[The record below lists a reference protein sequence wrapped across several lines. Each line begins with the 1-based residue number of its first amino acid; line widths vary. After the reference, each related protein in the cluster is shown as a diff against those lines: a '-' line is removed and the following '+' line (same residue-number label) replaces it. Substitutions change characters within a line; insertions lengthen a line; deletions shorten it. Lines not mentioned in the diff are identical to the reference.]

1 MKLGSEKEIL
11 EELDFCLKCLN
22 EEKERDV
29 RFALYNYIQNLLR
42 VLREI
47 GSNYT
52 MRKSDIFKDLKMYQ
66 KFQKQ
71 EKLYKK
77 MFNDNFCFYKDFFAD
92 YLNDILVRTE
102 SLFYK
107 YIEDNEY
114 SLENDEFSEKE
125 FLDIFFGFCNK
136 LGIGY
141 LFDNVVDGKI
151 LSFDRK
157 ITDGNYLGL
166 MIHNPLNGNSHILVD
181 DFSYNIDSMFTLAHE
196 MGHVYDVSFFDSKLN
211 ISKYNDYMYK
221 SLNVEVL
228 SKLFEKLLLD
238 YLIDNNINKNVV
250 IDKLIDS
257 FIVEHDYIYSLY
269 VLSLLDD
276 RYIDSDRYLDISK
289 DRLFDLVSKYF
300 EDKKEVYDTIKNND
314 FLLIDNAVYAYG
326 EIISL
331 FLEDDVRDCS
341 LSNSFLFNKFMDER
355 FLEFSYNFME
365 SNGFSPSKY
374 QELYEKRLKLIKK

>member
-102 SLFYK
+102 PLFYK

-114 SLENDEFSEKE
+114 SLENDELSEKE
-125 FLDIFFGFCNK
+125 FLDIFCGFCNK

-166 MIHNPLNGNSHILVD
+166 MIHNPLNGKSHILVD
-181 DFSYNIDSMFTLAHE
+181 EFSYNIDSMFTLAHE

-211 ISKYNDYMYK
+211 VSKYNDYMYK

-238 YLIDNNINKNVV
+238 YLINNNIKKNVV

-355 FLEFSYNFME
+355 FLEFSDSFME
-365 SNGFSPSKY
+365 TNGFSPSKY

>member
-92 YLNDILVRTE
+92 YLNDILVRTDP
-102 SLFYK
+102 LFYK

-125 FLDIFFGFCNK
+125 FLDIFCDFCTK
-136 LGIGY
+136 LGISY
-141 LFDNVVDGKI
+141 LFDEVIDGKI

-157 ITDGNYLGL
+157 ITNGNYLGL
-166 MIHNPLNGNSHILVD
+166 MIHNPLNGKSHILVD

-196 MGHVYDVSFFDSKLN
+196 MGHVYDVSFFNSKLN
-211 ISKYNDYMYK
+211 VSKYNDYIYK

-238 YLIDNNINKNVV
+238 YLIDNNIKKNVV
-250 IDKLIDS
+250 IDRLIDS
-257 FIVEHDYIYSLY
+257 FIVGHDYLFSLY

-289 DRLFDLVSKYF
+289 ERFFNLVSKYF
-300 EDKKEVYDTIKNND
+300 EDKKEVYETIKNND
-314 FLLIDNAVYAYG
+314 FLLIDDAVYAYG

-341 LSNSFLFNKFMDER
+341 LSNSFLLNKFMDER
-355 FLEFSYNFME
+355 FLEFSDNFME
-365 SNGFSPSKY
+365 TNGFSPSKY
-374 QELYEKRLKLIKK
+374 QELYEKRLKLTKK

>member
-102 SLFYK
+102 PLFYK

-114 SLENDEFSEKE
+114 SLENDELSEKE
-125 FLDIFFGFCNK
+125 FLDIFYDFCNK

-166 MIHNPLNGNSHILVD
+166 MIHNPLNGKSHILVD

-211 ISKYNDYMYK
+211 VSKYNDYMYK

-238 YLIDNNINKNVV
+238 YLINNNIKKNVV

-314 FLLIDNAVYAYG
+314 FLLIDDAVYAYG

-355 FLEFSYNFME
+355 FLEFSDNFME
-365 SNGFSPSKY
+365 TNGFSPSKY

>member
-1 MKLGSEKEIL
+1 MKLGTEKEIL

-52 MRKSDIFKDLKMYQ
+52 MRKSDVFKDLKMYQ

-77 MFNDNFCFYKDFFAD
+77 MFNDNFCFFKDFHVD

-102 SLFYK
+102 PLFYK

-125 FLDIFFGFCNK
+125 FLDIFCDFCTK
-136 LGIGY
+136 LGISY
-141 LFDNVVDGKI
+141 LFDEVIDGKI

-157 ITDGNYLGL
+157 ITNGNYLGL
-166 MIHNPLNGNSHILVD
+166 MIHNPLNGKSHILVD

-196 MGHVYDVSFFDSKLN
+196 MGHVYDVSFFNSKLN
-211 ISKYNDYMYK
+211 VSKYNDYMYK

-238 YLIDNNINKNVV
+238 YLIDNNIKKNVV
-250 IDKLIDS
+250 IDRLIDS

-289 DRLFDLVSKYF
+289 ERFFNLVSKYF
-300 EDKKEVYDTIKNND
+300 EDKKEVYETIKNND
-314 FLLIDNAVYAYG
+314 FLLIDDAVYAYG

-355 FLEFSYNFME
+355 FLEFSDNFME
-365 SNGFSPSKY
+365 TNGFSPSKY
-374 QELYEKRLKLIKK
+374 QELYEKRLKLTKK

>member
-1 MKLGSEKEIL
+1 MKLGTEKEIL
-11 EELDFCLKCLN
+11 EELDFCFKCLN

-77 MFNDNFCFYKDFFAD
+77 MFNDNFCFFKDFHVD
-92 YLNDILVRTE
+92 YLNDILVRTDP
-102 SLFYK
+102 LFYK

-125 FLDIFFGFCNK
+125 FLDIFCDFCTK
-136 LGIGY
+136 LGISY
-141 LFDNVVDGKI
+141 LFDEVIDGKI

-157 ITDGNYLGL
+157 ITNGNYLGL
-166 MIHNPLNGNSHILVD
+166 MIHDPLNGKSHILVD

-211 ISKYNDYMYK
+211 VSKYNDYMYK

-238 YLIDNNINKNVV
+238 YLIDNNIKKNVV

-257 FIVEHDYIYSLY
+257 FIVGHDYIYSLY

-276 RYIDSDRYLDISK
+276 RYIDYDRYLDISK
-289 DRLFDLVSKYF
+289 ERFFNLVSKYF
-300 EDKKEVYDTIKNND
+300 EDKKEVYETIKNND
-314 FLLIDNAVYAYG
+314 FLLIDDAVYAYG

-341 LSNSFLFNKFMDER
+341 LINSFLFNKFMDER
-355 FLEFSYNFME
+355 FLEFSDNFME
-365 SNGFSPSKY
+365 TNGFSPSKY
-374 QELYEKRLKLIKK
+374 QELYEKRLKLTKK

>member
-102 SLFYK
+102 PLFYK

-114 SLENDEFSEKE
+114 SLENDELSEKE
-125 FLDIFFGFCNK
+125 FLDIFCDFCNK

-166 MIHNPLNGNSHILVD
+166 MIHNPLNGKSHILVD

-221 SLNVEVL
+221 SLKVEVL

-238 YLIDNNINKNVV
+238 YLIDNNIKKNVV

-355 FLEFSYNFME
+355 FLEFSDNFME
-365 SNGFSPSKY
+365 TNGFSPSKY

>member
-1 MKLGSEKEIL
+1 MKLGTEKEIL
-11 EELDFCLKCLN
+11 EELDFCFKCLN

-29 RFALYNYIQNLLR
+29 RFALYNYIQNLLS

-77 MFNDNFCFYKDFFAD
+77 MFNDNFCFFKDFHAD

-102 SLFYK
+102 PLFYK

-125 FLDIFFGFCNK
+125 FLDIFCDFCNK
-136 LGIGY
+136 LGISY
-141 LFDNVVDGKI
+141 LFDEVIDGKI

-157 ITDGNYLGL
+157 ITNGNYLGL
-166 MIHNPLNGNSHILVD
+166 MIHNPLNGKLHILVD

-196 MGHVYDVSFFDSKLN
+196 MGHVYDVSFFNSKLN
-211 ISKYNDYMYK
+211 VSKYNDYMYK

-238 YLIDNNINKNVV
+238 YLIDNNIKKNVV
-250 IDKLIDS
+250 IDRLIDS
-257 FIVEHDYIYSLY
+257 FIVGHDYLFSLY

-289 DRLFDLVSKYF
+289 ERFFDLVSKYF
-300 EDKKEVYDTIKNND
+300 EDKKEIYETIKNND
-314 FLLIDNAVYAYG
+314 FLLIDDAVYAYG

-355 FLEFSYNFME
+355 FLEFSDNFME
-365 SNGFSPSKY
+365 TNGFSPSKY
-374 QELYEKRLKLIKK
+374 QELYEIRLKLTKK

>member
-114 SLENDEFSEKE
+114 SLENDELSEKE

-196 MGHVYDVSFFDSKLN
+196 MGHVYDVASFNSKLTV
-211 ISKYNDYMYK
+211 SKYNDYMYK

-238 YLIDNNINKNVV
+238 YLIDNNIKKNVV

-314 FLLIDNAVYAYG
+314 FLLIDDAVYAYG

>member
-102 SLFYK
+102 PLFYK

-114 SLENDEFSEKE
+114 SLENDELSEKE
-125 FLDIFFGFCNK
+125 FLDIFCGFCNK

-166 MIHNPLNGNSHILVD
+166 MIHNPLNGKSHILVD

-211 ISKYNDYMYK
+211 VSKYNDYMYK

-238 YLIDNNINKNVV
+238 YLINNNIKKNVV

-355 FLEFSYNFME
+355 FLEFSDSFME

>member
-114 SLENDEFSEKE
+114 SLENDELSEKE

-196 MGHVYDVSFFDSKLN
+196 MGHVYDVASFNSKLTV
-211 ISKYNDYMYK
+211 SKYNDYMYK

-238 YLIDNNINKNVV
+238 YLIDNNIKKNVV
-250 IDKLIDS
+250 IDKLIDG

-314 FLLIDNAVYAYG
+314 FLLIDDAVYAYG

>member
-1 MKLGSEKEIL
+1 MKLGTEKEIL
-11 EELDFCLKCLN
+11 EELDFCFKCLN

-77 MFNDNFCFYKDFFAD
+77 MFNDNFCFFKDFHVD

-102 SLFYK
+102 PLFYK

-125 FLDIFFGFCNK
+125 FLDIFCDFCTK
-136 LGIGY
+136 LGISY
-141 LFDNVVDGKI
+141 LFDEVIDGKI

-157 ITDGNYLGL
+157 ITNGNYLGL
-166 MIHNPLNGNSHILVD
+166 MIHNPLNGKSHILVD

-196 MGHVYDVSFFDSKLN
+196 MGHVYDVSFFNSKLN
-211 ISKYNDYMYK
+211 VSKYNDYMYK

-238 YLIDNNINKNVV
+238 YLIDNNIKKNVV
-250 IDKLIDS
+250 IDRLIDS

-289 DRLFDLVSKYF
+289 ERFFNLVSKYF
-300 EDKKEVYDTIKNND
+300 EDKKEVYETIKNND
-314 FLLIDNAVYAYG
+314 FLLIDDAVYAYG

-355 FLEFSYNFME
+355 FLEFSDNFME
-365 SNGFSPSKY
+365 TNGFSPSKY
-374 QELYEKRLKLIKK
+374 QELYEKRLKLTKK

>member
-125 FLDIFFGFCNK
+125 FLDIFCDFCNK

-211 ISKYNDYMYK
+211 VSKYNDYMYK

-238 YLIDNNINKNVV
+238 YLIDNNIKKNVV

-257 FIVEHDYIYSLY
+257 FIVEHDYVYSLY

>member
-166 MIHNPLNGNSHILVD
+166 MIHNPLNGKSHILVD

-211 ISKYNDYMYK
+211 VSKYNDYMYK

-238 YLIDNNINKNVV
+238 YLIDNNIKKNVV

-276 RYIDSDRYLDISK
+276 RYIDSDRYSDISK

>member
-22 EEKERDV
+22 EEKMRDV

-102 SLFYK
+102 PLFYK

-114 SLENDEFSEKE
+114 SLENDELSEKE

-166 MIHNPLNGNSHILVD
+166 MIHNPLNGNSHILID

-238 YLIDNNINKNVV
+238 YLIDNNIKKNVV
-250 IDKLIDS
+250 IDKLIDG

-314 FLLIDNAVYAYG
+314 FLLIDDAVYAYG

>member
-1 MKLGSEKEIL
+1 MKLGTEKEIF
-11 EELDFCLKCLN
+11 EELDFCFKCLN

-29 RFALYNYIQNLLR
+29 RFALYNYIQNLLG

-77 MFNDNFCFYKDFFAD
+77 MFNDNFCFFKDFHVD

-102 SLFYK
+102 PLFYK
-107 YIEDNEY
+107 YIEDSEY

-125 FLDIFFGFCNK
+125 FLDIFCDFCNK
-136 LGIGY
+136 LGISY
-141 LFDNVVDGKI
+141 LFDKISDGKI
-151 LSFDRK
+151 LSFDRN
-157 ITDGNYLGL
+157 ITNGNYLGL
-166 MIHNPLNGNSHILVD
+166 MIHNPLNGKSHILVD

-196 MGHVYDVSFFDSKLN
+196 MGHVYDVSFFNSKLN

-238 YLIDNNINKNVV
+238 YLIDNNIKKNVV

-257 FIVEHDYIYSLY
+257 FIVGHDYLFSLY

-289 DRLFDLVSKYF
+289 ERLFDLVSKYF
-300 EDKKEVYDTIKNND
+300 EDKKEVYEIIKNND
-314 FLLIDNAVYAYG
+314 FLLIDDVVYAYG

-355 FLEFSYNFME
+355 FLEFSDNFME
-365 SNGFSPSKY
+365 TNGFSPSKY

>member
-102 SLFYK
+102 PLFYK

-125 FLDIFFGFCNK
+125 FLDIFCGFCNK

-211 ISKYNDYMYK
+211 VSKYNDYMYK

-238 YLIDNNINKNVV
+238 YLIDNNIKKNVV

-257 FIVEHDYIYSLY
+257 FIVEHDYVYSLY

-289 DRLFDLVSKYF
+289 DRLLDLVSKYF

-314 FLLIDNAVYAYG
+314 FLLIDDAVYAYG

>member
-141 LFDNVVDGKI
+141 LFDNVFDGKI

-196 MGHVYDVSFFDSKLN
+196 MGHVYDVASFNSKLTV
-211 ISKYNDYMYK
+211 SKYNDYMYK

-238 YLIDNNINKNVV
+238 YLIDNNIKKNVV
-250 IDKLIDS
+250 IDKLIDG

-314 FLLIDNAVYAYG
+314 FLLIDDAVYAYG

-355 FLEFSYNFME
+355 FLEFSDSFME
-365 SNGFSPSKY
+365 INGFSPSKY

>member
-1 MKLGSEKEIL
+1 MKLGTEKEIL
-11 EELDFCLKCLN
+11 EELDFCFKCLN

-66 KFQKQ
+66 KFHKQ

-77 MFNDNFCFYKDFFAD
+77 MFNDDFCFFKDFHVD
-92 YLNDILVRTE
+92 YLNDILVRTDP
-102 SLFYK
+102 LFYK

-125 FLDIFFGFCNK
+125 FLDIFCDFCTK
-136 LGIGY
+136 LGISY
-141 LFDNVVDGKI
+141 LFDEVIDGKI

-157 ITDGNYLGL
+157 ITNGNYLGL
-166 MIHNPLNGNSHILVD
+166 MIHNPLNGKSHILVD

-196 MGHVYDVSFFDSKLN
+196 MGHVYDVSFFNSKLN
-211 ISKYNDYMYK
+211 VSKYNDYMYK

-238 YLIDNNINKNVV
+238 YLIDNNIKKNVV
-250 IDKLIDS
+250 IDRLIDS
-257 FIVEHDYIYSLY
+257 FIVGHDYLFSLY
-269 VLSLLDD
+269 ILSLLDD
-276 RYIDSDRYLDISK
+276 RYIDYDRYLDISK
-289 DRLFDLVSKYF
+289 ERFFNLVSKYF
-300 EDKKEVYDTIKNND
+300 EDKKEVYETIKNND
-314 FLLIDNAVYAYG
+314 FLLIDDVVYAYG

-355 FLEFSYNFME
+355 FLEFSDNFME
-365 SNGFSPSKY
+365 TNGFSPSKY
-374 QELYEKRLKLIKK
+374 QELYEKRLKLTKK

>member
-102 SLFYK
+102 PLFYK

-114 SLENDEFSEKE
+114 SLENDELSEKE
-125 FLDIFFGFCNK
+125 FLDIFYDFCNK

-166 MIHNPLNGNSHILVD
+166 MIHNPLNGKSHILVD

-238 YLIDNNINKNVV
+238 YLIDNNIKKNVV

-289 DRLFDLVSKYF
+289 DRLLDLVSKYF

-314 FLLIDNAVYAYG
+314 FLLIDDAVYAYG

>member
-1 MKLGSEKEIL
+1 MKLGTEKEIL
-11 EELDFCLKCLN
+11 EELDFCFKCLN

-77 MFNDNFCFYKDFFAD
+77 MFNDNFCFFKDFHVD

-102 SLFYK
+102 PLFYK

-125 FLDIFFGFCNK
+125 FLDIFCDFCNK
-136 LGIGY
+136 LGISY
-141 LFDNVVDGKI
+141 LFDEVIDGKI

-157 ITDGNYLGL
+157 ITNGNYLGL
-166 MIHNPLNGNSHILVD
+166 MIHNSLNGKSHILVD

-196 MGHVYDVSFFDSKLN
+196 MGHVYDVSFFNSKLN
-211 ISKYNDYMYK
+211 VSKYNDYMYK

-238 YLIDNNINKNVV
+238 YLIDNNIKKNVV

-289 DRLFDLVSKYF
+289 DRLLDLVSKYF

-314 FLLIDNAVYAYG
+314 FLLIDDAVYAYG

-355 FLEFSYNFME
+355 FLEFSDNFME
-365 SNGFSPSKY
+365 TNGFSPSKY
-374 QELYEKRLKLIKK
+374 QELYEKRLKLTKK

>member
-1 MKLGSEKEIL
+1 MKLGTEKEIL
-11 EELDFCLKCLN
+11 EELDFCFKCLN

-77 MFNDNFCFYKDFFAD
+77 MFNDNFCFFKDFHVD

-102 SLFYK
+102 PLFYK

-125 FLDIFFGFCNK
+125 FLDIFCDFCNK
-136 LGIGY
+136 FGISY
-141 LFDNVVDGKI
+141 LFDEVIDGKI

-157 ITDGNYLGL
+157 ITNGNYLGL
-166 MIHNPLNGNSHILVD
+166 MIHNPLNGKSHILVD

-196 MGHVYDVSFFDSKLN
+196 MGHVYDVSFFNSKLN
-211 ISKYNDYMYK
+211 VSKYNDYMYK

-238 YLIDNNINKNVV
+238 YLIDNNIKKNVV
-250 IDKLIDS
+250 IDRLIDS
-257 FIVEHDYIYSLY
+257 FIVGHDYLFSLY

-289 DRLFDLVSKYF
+289 ERFFNLVSKYF
-300 EDKKEVYDTIKNND
+300 EDKKEVYKTIKNND
-314 FLLIDNAVYAYG
+314 FLLIDDAVYAYG

-341 LSNSFLFNKFMDER
+341 LSNSFLLNKFMDER
-355 FLEFSYNFME
+355 FLEFSDNFME
-365 SNGFSPSKY
+365 TNGFSPSKY
-374 QELYEKRLKLIKK
+374 QELYEKRLKLTKK

>member
-1 MKLGSEKEIL
+1 MKLGTEKEIL
-11 EELDFCLKCLN
+11 EELDFCFKCLN

-29 RFALYNYIQNLLR
+29 RFALYNYIQNLLS

-77 MFNDNFCFYKDFFAD
+77 MFNDNFCFFKDFHAD

-102 SLFYK
+102 PLFYK

-125 FLDIFFGFCNK
+125 FLDIFCDFCNK
-136 LGIGY
+136 LGISY
-141 LFDNVVDGKI
+141 LFDEVIDGKI

-157 ITDGNYLGL
+157 ITNGNYLGL
-166 MIHNPLNGNSHILVD
+166 MIHNPLNGKLHILVD

-196 MGHVYDVSFFDSKLN
+196 MGHVYDVSFFNSKLN
-211 ISKYNDYMYK
+211 VSKYNDYMYK

-238 YLIDNNINKNVV
+238 YLIDNNIKKNVV
-250 IDKLIDS
+250 IDRLIDS
-257 FIVEHDYIYSLY
+257 FIVGHDYLFSLY

-289 DRLFDLVSKYF
+289 ERFFDLVSKYF
-300 EDKKEVYDTIKNND
+300 EDKKEIYETIKNND
-314 FLLIDNAVYAYG
+314 FLLIDDAVYAYG

-355 FLEFSYNFME
+355 FLEFSDNFME
-365 SNGFSPSKY
+365 TNGFSPSKY
-374 QELYEKRLKLIKK
+374 QELYEKRLKLTKK

>member
-1 MKLGSEKEIL
+1 M
-11 EELDFCLKCLN
+11 
-22 EEKERDV
+22 
-29 RFALYNYIQNLLR
+29 
-42 VLREI
+42 
-47 GSNYT
+47 
-52 MRKSDIFKDLKMYQ
+52 
-66 KFQKQ
+66 
-71 EKLYKK
+71 
-77 MFNDNFCFYKDFFAD
+77 
-92 YLNDILVRTE
+92 
-102 SLFYK
+102 
-107 YIEDNEY
+107 
-114 SLENDEFSEKE
+114 
-125 FLDIFFGFCNK
+125 
-136 LGIGY
+136 
-141 LFDNVVDGKI
+141 
-151 LSFDRK
+151 
-157 ITDGNYLGL
+157 
-166 MIHNPLNGNSHILVD
+166 
-181 DFSYNIDSMFTLAHE
+181 
-196 MGHVYDVSFFDSKLN
+196 
-211 ISKYNDYMYK
+211 
-221 SLNVEVL
+221 
-228 SKLFEKLLLD
+228 
-238 YLIDNNINKNVV
+238 

-365 SNGFSPSKY
+365 SNGFFPSKY

>member
-102 SLFYK
+102 PLFYK

-114 SLENDEFSEKE
+114 SLENDELSEKE
-125 FLDIFFGFCNK
+125 FLDIFCDFCNK

-151 LSFDRK
+151 LDFDRK

-166 MIHNPLNGNSHILVD
+166 MIHNPLNGKSHILVD

-211 ISKYNDYMYK
+211 VSKYNDYMYK

-238 YLIDNNINKNVV
+238 YLINNNIKKNVV

>member
-102 SLFYK
+102 PLFYK

-114 SLENDEFSEKE
+114 SLENDELSEKE

-166 MIHNPLNGNSHILVD
+166 MIHNPLNGKSHILVD

-211 ISKYNDYMYK
+211 VSKYNDYMYK

-238 YLIDNNINKNVV
+238 YLIDNNIKKNVV

>member
-102 SLFYK
+102 PLFYK

-114 SLENDEFSEKE
+114 SLENDELSEKE
-125 FLDIFFGFCNK
+125 FLDIFYDFCNK

-166 MIHNPLNGNSHILVD
+166 MIHNPLNGKSHILVD

-211 ISKYNDYMYK
+211 VSKYNDYMYK

-238 YLIDNNINKNVV
+238 YLINNNIKKNVV

-289 DRLFDLVSKYF
+289 DRLLDLVSKYF

-314 FLLIDNAVYAYG
+314 FLLIDDAVYAYG

>member
-1 MKLGSEKEIL
+1 MKLGTEKEIL
-11 EELDFCLKCLN
+11 EELDFCFKCLN

-52 MRKSDIFKDLKMYQ
+52 MRKSDVFKDLKMYQ

-77 MFNDNFCFYKDFFAD
+77 MFNDNFCFFKDFHVD
-92 YLNDILVRTE
+92 YLNDILVRTDP
-102 SLFYK
+102 LFYK

-125 FLDIFFGFCNK
+125 FLDIFCDFCNK
-136 LGIGY
+136 LGISY
-141 LFDNVVDGKI
+141 LFDEVIDGKI

-157 ITDGNYLGL
+157 ITNGNYLGL
-166 MIHNPLNGNSHILVD
+166 MIHNPLNGKSHILVD

-196 MGHVYDVSFFDSKLN
+196 MGHVYDVSFFNSKLN
-211 ISKYNDYMYK
+211 VSKYNDYMYK

-238 YLIDNNINKNVV
+238 YLIDNNIKKNVV
-250 IDKLIDS
+250 IDRLIDS
-257 FIVEHDYIYSLY
+257 FIVGHDYLFSLY

-289 DRLFDLVSKYF
+289 ERFFNLVSKYF
-300 EDKKEVYDTIKNND
+300 EDKKEAYETIKNND
-314 FLLIDNAVYAYG
+314 FLLIDDAVYAYG

-355 FLEFSYNFME
+355 FLEFSDNFME
-365 SNGFSPSKY
+365 TNGFSPSKY
-374 QELYEKRLKLIKK
+374 QELYEKRLKLTKK

>member
-66 KFQKQ
+66 KFRKQ

-166 MIHNPLNGNSHILVD
+166 MIHNPLNGKSHILVD

-211 ISKYNDYMYK
+211 VSKYNDYMYK

-238 YLIDNNINKNVV
+238 YLINNNIKKNVV

-289 DRLFDLVSKYF
+289 DRLLDLVSKYF

-314 FLLIDNAVYAYG
+314 FLLIDDAVYAYG

-355 FLEFSYNFME
+355 FLEFSDSFME

>member
-141 LFDNVVDGKI
+141 LFDNVFDGKI

-196 MGHVYDVSFFDSKLN
+196 MGHVYDVASFNSKLTV
-211 ISKYNDYMYK
+211 SKYNDYMYK

-238 YLIDNNINKNVV
+238 YLIDNNIKKNVV
-250 IDKLIDS
+250 IDKLIDG

-365 SNGFSPSKY
+365 SNGFFPSKY

>member
-11 EELDFCLKCLN
+11 EELDFCFKCLN

-77 MFNDNFCFYKDFFAD
+77 MFNDNFCFFKDFHVD
-92 YLNDILVRTE
+92 YLNDILVRTDP
-102 SLFYK
+102 LFYK

-125 FLDIFFGFCNK
+125 FLNIFCDFCTK
-136 LGIGY
+136 LGISY
-141 LFDNVVDGKI
+141 LFDEVIDGKI

-157 ITDGNYLGL
+157 ITNGNYLGL
-166 MIHNPLNGNSHILVD
+166 MIHNPLNGKSHILVD

-196 MGHVYDVSFFDSKLN
+196 MGHVYDVSFFNSKLN
-211 ISKYNDYMYK
+211 VSKYNDYMYK

-238 YLIDNNINKNVV
+238 YLIDNNIKKNVV

-257 FIVEHDYIYSLY
+257 FIVGHDYIYSLY

-276 RYIDSDRYLDISK
+276 RYIDYDRYLDISK
-289 DRLFDLVSKYF
+289 ERFFNLVSKYF
-300 EDKKEVYDTIKNND
+300 EDKKEAYETIKNND
-314 FLLIDNAVYAYG
+314 FLLIDDAVYAYG

-355 FLEFSYNFME
+355 FLEFSDNFME
-365 SNGFSPSKY
+365 TNGFSPSKY
-374 QELYEKRLKLIKK
+374 QELYEKRLKLTKK

>member
-102 SLFYK
+102 PLFYK

-125 FLDIFFGFCNK
+125 FLDIFCDFCNK

-211 ISKYNDYMYK
+211 VSKYNDYMYK

-238 YLIDNNINKNVV
+238 YLIDNNIKKNVV

-289 DRLFDLVSKYF
+289 DRLLDLVSKYF

-314 FLLIDNAVYAYG
+314 FLLIDDAVYAYG

-355 FLEFSYNFME
+355 FLEFSDNFME

>member
-102 SLFYK
+102 PLFYK

-114 SLENDEFSEKE
+114 SLENDELSEKE

-211 ISKYNDYMYK
+211 VSKYNDYMYK

-238 YLIDNNINKNVV
+238 YLINNNIKKNVV

-289 DRLFDLVSKYF
+289 DRLLDLVSKYF

-314 FLLIDNAVYAYG
+314 FLLIDDAVYAYG

-355 FLEFSYNFME
+355 FLEFSDNFME
-365 SNGFSPSKY
+365 TNGFSPSKY

>member
-1 MKLGSEKEIL
+1 MKLGTEKEIL
-11 EELDFCLKCLN
+11 EELDFCFKCLN

-77 MFNDNFCFYKDFFAD
+77 MFNDNFCFFKDFHVD
-92 YLNDILVRTE
+92 YLNDILVRTDP
-102 SLFYK
+102 LFYK

-125 FLDIFFGFCNK
+125 FLDIFCDFCNK
-136 LGIGY
+136 LGISY
-141 LFDNVVDGKI
+141 LFDEVIDGKI

-157 ITDGNYLGL
+157 ITNGNYLGL
-166 MIHNPLNGNSHILVD
+166 MIHNPLNGKLHILVD

-196 MGHVYDVSFFDSKLN
+196 MGHVYDVSFFNSKLN
-211 ISKYNDYMYK
+211 VSKYNDYMYK

-238 YLIDNNINKNVV
+238 YLIDNNIKKNVV
-250 IDKLIDS
+250 IDRLIDS

-289 DRLFDLVSKYF
+289 ERFFDLVSKYF
-300 EDKKEVYDTIKNND
+300 EDKKEIYETIKNND
-314 FLLIDNAVYAYG
+314 FLLIDDAVYAYG

-355 FLEFSYNFME
+355 FLEFSDNFME
-365 SNGFSPSKY
+365 TNGFSPSKY
-374 QELYEKRLKLIKK
+374 QELYEKRLKLTKK

>member
-1 MKLGSEKEIL
+1 MKLGTEKEIL
-11 EELDFCLKCLN
+11 EELDFCFKCLN

-52 MRKSDIFKDLKMYQ
+52 MRKSDVFKDLKMYQ

-77 MFNDNFCFYKDFFAD
+77 MFNDNFCFFKDFHVD

-102 SLFYK
+102 PLFYK

-125 FLDIFFGFCNK
+125 FLDIFCDFCTK
-136 LGIGY
+136 LGISY
-141 LFDNVVDGKI
+141 LFDEVIDGKI

-157 ITDGNYLGL
+157 ITNGNYLGL
-166 MIHNPLNGNSHILVD
+166 MIHNPLNGKSHILVD

-196 MGHVYDVSFFDSKLN
+196 MGHVYDVSFFNSKLN
-211 ISKYNDYMYK
+211 VSKYNDYMYK

-238 YLIDNNINKNVV
+238 YLIDNNIKKNVV
-250 IDKLIDS
+250 IDRLIDS

-289 DRLFDLVSKYF
+289 ERFFNLVSKYF
-300 EDKKEVYDTIKNND
+300 EDKKEVYETIKNND
-314 FLLIDNAVYAYG
+314 FLLIDDAVYAYG

-355 FLEFSYNFME
+355 FLEFSDNFME
-365 SNGFSPSKY
+365 TNGFSPSKY
-374 QELYEKRLKLIKK
+374 QELYEKRLKLTKK

>member
-1 MKLGSEKEIL
+1 MKLGTEKEIL
-11 EELDFCLKCLN
+11 EELDFCFKCLN

-71 EKLYKK
+71 ERLYKK
-77 MFNDNFCFYKDFFAD
+77 MFNDNFCFFKDFHVD
-92 YLNDILVRTE
+92 YLNDILVRTDP
-102 SLFYK
+102 LFYK

-125 FLDIFFGFCNK
+125 FLDIFCDFCTK
-136 LGIGY
+136 LGISY
-141 LFDNVVDGKI
+141 LFDEVIDGKI

-157 ITDGNYLGL
+157 ITNGNYLGL
-166 MIHNPLNGNSHILVD
+166 MIHNPLNGKSHILVD

-196 MGHVYDVSFFDSKLN
+196 MGHVYDVSFFNSKLN
-211 ISKYNDYMYK
+211 VSKYNDYMYK

-238 YLIDNNINKNVV
+238 YLIDNNIKKNVV
-250 IDKLIDS
+250 IDRLIDS
-257 FIVEHDYIYSLY
+257 FIVGHDYLFSLY

-289 DRLFDLVSKYF
+289 ERFFNLVSKYF
-300 EDKKEVYDTIKNND
+300 EDKKEAYETIKNND
-314 FLLIDNAVYAYG
+314 FLLIDDAVYAYG

-341 LSNSFLFNKFMDER
+341 LSNSFLLNKFMDER
-355 FLEFSYNFME
+355 FLEFSDNFME
-365 SNGFSPSKY
+365 TNGFSPSKY
-374 QELYEKRLKLIKK
+374 QELYEKRLKLTKK

>member
-22 EEKERDV
+22 EEKMRDV

-102 SLFYK
+102 PLFYK

-125 FLDIFFGFCNK
+125 FLDIFCDFCNK
-136 LGIGY
+136 LGIRY

-166 MIHNPLNGNSHILVD
+166 MIHNPLNGKSHILVD

-211 ISKYNDYMYK
+211 VSKYNDYMYK

-238 YLIDNNINKNVV
+238 YLINNNIKKNVV

-365 SNGFSPSKY
+365 SNGFFPSKY